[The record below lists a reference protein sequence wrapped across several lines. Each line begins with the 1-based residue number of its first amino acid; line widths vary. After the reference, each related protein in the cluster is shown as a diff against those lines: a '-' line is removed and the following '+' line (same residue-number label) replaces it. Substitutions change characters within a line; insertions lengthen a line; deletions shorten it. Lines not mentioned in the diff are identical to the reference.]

1 MGNEICTCLNNLAG
15 LDSEDL
21 SREGNDNNNNTKN
34 NKNIKKVNK
43 KPKVVLHRKD
53 SLDSSE
59 PVQSQKEKES
69 ISTNLNSD
77 NKNTL
82 SSHNQMPAQKKSA
95 NKKKINAKLKNK
107 AQNNSINSDSID
119 NKNFDKRNNE
129 NNINNNIDKN
139 IDIKDNNINNININ
153 KNKVSENNNNNNVN
167 KNKNIVNNKNKSNNN
182 NNSINSKKNEV
193 KNKEEEK
200 IDLNKILNREHMVS
214 ENFNKFFNSQ
224 NGQEMILNMNETKN
238 KMCITLHKYF
248 VSLITRRKYKK
259 YLKYFLEEKNSL
271 FQKCLDLIYNT
282 NPDLQKI
289 ENISPIKYT
298 PDGYLKYYTDAKDQE
313 KMKFDP
319 KKDSFDNCII
329 INYEEDDSSS
339 IEKILWVYKGQVN
352 KMGFPHGLGEKIFK
366 KGIKKAGYWNSGQMS
381 GWGMVMDIKGFI
393 FIGPFFDEKGV
404 TGNGE
409 KFALRKRAV
418 YKGEFMDGEKS
429 GKGEEDSNE
438 GFFEGNYYHDKKNG
452 KGKMIYKLTG
462 DIYEGD
468 YKNDL
473 FDGQGHYIWKITG
486 QQYTGD
492 YKEGLMHGKGLFEYS
507 EGEYYKGDFVNG
519 KKEGQGELHMG
530 NGRVYIGPFVNGR
543 PNGVGIFDNGFNF
556 KGEAEFIDG
565 KMNINYLKEK
575 YTNTTLSTNN
585 ILTEN
590 SNINNNN
597 NVINNKEE
605 QVIKG

>member
-1 MGNEICTCLNNLAG
+1 MGNEICTCLNNLTG

-21 SREGNDNNNNTKN
+21 SREGNDNNNNAKN

-139 IDIKDNNINNININ
+139 IDIKDNNININ

-193 KNKEEEK
+193 KNKIEEK

-339 IEKILWVYKGQVN
+339 IEKMLWVYKGQVN
-352 KMGFPHGLGEKIFK
+352 KMGLPHGLGEKIFK

-565 KMNINYLKEK
+565 KMNINYMKRK
-575 YTNTTLSTNN
+575 ITNSSISTINVNENN
-585 ILTEN
+585 DD
-590 SNINNNN
+590 
-597 NVINNKEE
+597 NNKEE
-605 QVIKG
+605 KELNG